1 LEIKNLLRVNN
12 INSAS
17 KGQASL
23 EFALVIPIL
32 ILIILIVSQLGY
44 LVYIQN
50 LLEQAAREGARILA
64 TTNSDEKAGKQ
75 IENICT
81 NLDKNLLNT
90 EIDPPGNIKRGVGD
104 IVTINLIYNYNG
116 PLNLFHFFSGKNVFL
131 KSSSSMRMECNQKQ

>member
-12 INSAS
+12 INSTS

-64 TTNSDEKAGKQ
+64 TTSSDEKAGKR
-75 IENICT
+75 IENICI

-90 EIDPPGNIKRGVGD
+90 EIDPSGDTKRGVGD
-104 IVTINLIYNYNG
+104 IVTINLTYNYDG
-116 PLNLFHFFSGKNVFL
+116 PLNLFHFFSGSNIFL
-131 KSSSSMRMECNQKQ
+131 KSSSSMRMECN